1 MEAMLMVMLYVFNW
15 GASLTWSMLIIVFW
29 DILRHIEIQAH
40 QASIQCHASVPF
52 ETTSENE

>member
-1 MEAMLMVMLYVFNW
+1 MVMLYVFNW

-29 DILRHIEIQAH
+29 GILRHIEIQAH